1 MIKINKVTIANFR
14 SYKATGNKINDV
26 KRINLFTG
34 KNNSGKT
41 NILRA
46 IDLFFNPEQY
56 NPKIDMNMVKQI
68 TGGATKHP
76 KIKIEFIDNE
86 LRRGQPLKYTIELDL
101 NVDNENEEQYK
112 LIGSKTIEELS
123 TKGRIKKHLESKF
136 KCIYL
141 STTDENLSDQA
152 FALVN
157 DMILKY
163 YKQKNKKIKD
173 SIEEFESNYKNLLS
187 TFEQNIEGLEKD
199 LSKEFELF
207 QKNNIDIEPK
217 LKIENNIDISEFLTN
232 NIKLELD
239 DSYSQVIKSKGAGI
253 QRTSLIL
260 LSFFLLNEIYKT
272 TNKIILIDEPEAFL
286 YPLLISGLKN
296 SIEESSSR
304 TENSQIFL
312 TSHSREFLTEI
323 NNSSYSF
330 YNVEQKSEKKEYK
343 RSSNN
348 VDINKYSIINQFDA
362 KTKFEVLK
370 NYGLLD
376 NINDHE
382 SVIICEGKTDRNYLI
397 KILEG
402 KEYRPQIRYERYSD
416 FIDNNTESLKKDL
429 EHNFVPSG
437 ARAIIPILMYL
448 DRVSEVQ
455 RRVFVLLD
463 GDEEG
468 KKVSRTINQN
478 EFKHLNI
485 KKFVIAD
492 NKEIED
498 MVFSKNDFYEKM
510 ITISEEFYNRKTEFK
525 DALTSVKPA
534 DSFIVCVENFIKTF
548 SLNIKIN
555 EIKHLLSIDL
565 EKHSIQ
571 KDWILDDLERFYY

>member
-68 TGGATKHP
+68 TGGATKDP

-86 LRRGQPLKYTIELDL
+86 LRREQPLKYTIELDL